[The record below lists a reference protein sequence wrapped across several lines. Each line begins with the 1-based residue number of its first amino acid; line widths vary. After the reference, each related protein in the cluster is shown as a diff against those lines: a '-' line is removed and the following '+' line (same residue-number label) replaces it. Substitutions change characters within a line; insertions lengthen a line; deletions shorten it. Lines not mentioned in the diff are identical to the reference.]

1 MTILTRSFPAAVD
14 RWGVAYDKRD
24 LGVCVCVR
32 ERECVLVDAF
42 VLRFDMRFGI
52 QRLRI
57 VDDKTRLC
65 ARIHV

>member
-1 MTILTRSFPAAVD
+1 
-14 RWGVAYDKRD
+14 
-24 LGVCVCVR
+24 
-32 ERECVLVDAF
+32 VLVDAF